1 VAFLCVKEFT
11 LLTNAE
17 KISHKI
23 SLKNI
28 DSHRLYRKKLNRCKY
43 RIGEMR
49 ISISQQYRYIVRI
62 PIHDAKYIGGIDPF
76 VSVSKFLANNNSGQF
91 FSSFINRTCDK
102 SSASL
107 FGRVD
112 SWS

>member
-1 VAFLCVKEFT
+1 LRLPQKTKANKTRGLSVRERIHFADKCG
-11 LLTNAE
+11 

-62 PIHDAKYIGGIDPF
+62 PIHDAKYRFPLCIGFQI
-76 VSVSKFLANNNSGQF
+76 
-91 FSSFINRTCDK
+91 FSE
-102 SSASL
+102 
-107 FGRVD
+107 
-112 SWS
+112 

>member
-1 VAFLCVKEFT
+1 MRK
-11 LLTNAE
+11 

-28 DSHRLYRKKLNRCKY
+28 DSHRLYRKKLNQCKY

-62 PIHDAKYIGGIDPF
+62 PTIESPDVRFVNMGILFLFNEIRLEVAGDVIDRVRNPGIMSVMKGYVTYNTGQSKALENGG
-76 VSVSKFLANNNSGQF
+76 
-91 FSSFINRTCDK
+91 
-102 SSASL
+102 
-107 FGRVD
+107 
-112 SWS
+112 